1 MEHGH
6 LVQVVAVA
14 NGKGRVG
21 KTAVAINLSLALPEL
36 GRRVILLEADP
47 GLPNIGVLL
56 GLTSK
61 YTLVDLIE
69 SRCPLSDVRCTSA
82 RSWRG
87 DHCSVGIRYAEF
99 VAFVVYAVRVFLVRL
114 VGRSKG

>member
-1 MEHGH
+1 MEHGN

-36 GRRVILLEADP
+36 GRRLILLEADS

-61 YTLVDLIE
+61 YTLVDLIV
-69 SRCPLSDVRCTSA
+69 SRCELSDV
-82 RSWRG
+82 
-87 DHCSVGIRYAEF
+87 
-99 VAFVVYAVRVFLVRL
+99 LVRGPGGGAL
-114 VGRSKG
+114 LSRHQVCRVRRICRLRS

>member
-36 GRRVILLEADP
+36 GRRLILLEADP

-56 GLTSK
+56 GVTSK

-69 SRCPLSDVRCTSA
+69 SRCELSDVLVQ
-82 RSWRG
+82 G
-87 DHCSVGIRYAEF
+87 PGGGGHCSVGIRYAEF

>member
-1 MEHGH
+1 MEHGN

-36 GRRVILLEADP
+36 GRRLILLEADP

-69 SRCPLSDVRCTSA
+69 SRCPLSDVLVQGPGAGIIAQSA
-82 RSWRG
+82 SG
-87 DHCSVGIRYAEF
+87 MQSSSHLSSTHLEF
-99 VAFVVYAVRVFLVRL
+99 F
-114 VGRSKG
+114 

>member
-1 MEHGH
+1 MEHGN

-21 KTAVAINLSLALPEL
+21 KTAVAINLSLALPEF

-47 GLPNIGVLL
+47 GLPDIGVLL

-69 SRCPLSDVRCTSA
+69 SRCPLSDVLVQGPGGGIIAQSA
-82 RSWRG
+82 SG
-87 DHCSVGIRYAEF
+87 MQSSSHLSSTHLEF
-99 VAFVVYAVRVFLVRL
+99 F
-114 VGRSKG
+114 